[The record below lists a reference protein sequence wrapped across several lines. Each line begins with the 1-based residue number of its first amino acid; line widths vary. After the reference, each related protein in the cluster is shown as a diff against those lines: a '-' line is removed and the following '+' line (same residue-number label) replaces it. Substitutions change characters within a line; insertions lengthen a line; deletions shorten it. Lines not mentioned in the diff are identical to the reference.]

1 MMGFFCL
8 HRRRLPLRAFL
19 SGWRMGRR
27 ITRQMRS
34 APKSE
39 DDEIPPQ
46 AAELV
51 LVNDVPYAREIQFD
65 SPLEEAVW
73 ERTRLP

>member
-1 MMGFFCL
+1 
-8 HRRRLPLRAFL
+8 
-19 SGWRMGRR
+19 MGRR
-27 ITRQMRS
+27 TTRQIRYRDGWDDPRRS
-34 APKSE
+34 RK
-39 DDEIPPQ
+39 DDDILPQ

-51 LVNDVPYAREIQFD
+51 LVNDVPYARKIQFD

>member
-1 MMGFFCL
+1 
-8 HRRRLPLRAFL
+8 
-19 SGWRMGRR
+19 
-27 ITRQMRS
+27 MRS

-51 LVNDVPYAREIQFD
+51 LVNDVPYGRKIQFD